1 MNCLYEACGLYF
13 WLNPLARLPFG
24 ICITA
29 CDVNR
34 LFDSFRDS
42 FVVFC
47 SVLICDS
54 LADYA
59 LVTCRQ

>member
-1 MNCLYEACGLYF
+1 MNCLYGASGLYF
-13 WLNPLARLPFG
+13 WLNPLACLPFG

-42 FVVFC
+42 FVVC

-54 LADYA
+54 LADDA